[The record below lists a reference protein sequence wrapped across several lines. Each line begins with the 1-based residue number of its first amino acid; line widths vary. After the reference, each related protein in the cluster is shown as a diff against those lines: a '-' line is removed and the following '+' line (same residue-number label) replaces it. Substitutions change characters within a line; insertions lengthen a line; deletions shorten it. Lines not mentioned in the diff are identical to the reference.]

1 MSRAAKRRRK
11 LMMMESQPLPP
22 SEVKST
28 ISKKNLFR
36 KKTLIILS
44 ILEVCF
50 IATFFLL
57 RAKTHSFNLGYI
69 IDDAFLDKLAERELY
84 RTLLRI
90 SLAFCVS
97 FGMGII
103 LHFFKVL
110 PIRKNN
116 KVPSTKNFIT
126 ELFLLV
132 LLAILVSIPQ
142 VIELPARFTKKP
154 ILQKEILIDK
164 DTWTTKSGMH
174 YDLIFSSKS
183 SITVSK
189 RTYLAT
195 NIGTEFYTV
204 YQGSFLIDYF
214 PTDRYFLKK
223 D

>member
-22 SEVKST
+22 SEVKLT
-28 ISKKNLFR
+28 ISKKNSFR

-103 LHFFKVL
+103 LHFFKAL

-132 LLAILVSIPQ
+132 LLAIFVSIPQ

-204 YQGSFLIDYF
+204 YQGSFLIDFF

>member
-1 MSRAAKRRRK
+1 
-11 LMMMESQPLPP
+11 
-22 SEVKST
+22 
-28 ISKKNLFR
+28 
-36 KKTLIILS
+36 
-44 ILEVCF
+44 
-50 IATFFLL
+50 
-57 RAKTHSFNLGYI
+57 
-69 IDDAFLDKLAERELY
+69 
-84 RTLLRI
+84 
-90 SLAFCVS
+90 
-97 FGMGII
+97 MGII

-142 VIELPARFTKKP
+142 VIELPAKFTKKP
-154 ILQKEILIDK
+154 
-164 DTWTTKSGMH
+164 MH

-214 PTDRYFLKK
+214 PTDNYFLKK

>member
-1 MSRAAKRRRK
+1 
-11 LMMMESQPLPP
+11 
-22 SEVKST
+22 
-28 ISKKNLFR
+28 
-36 KKTLIILS
+36 
-44 ILEVCF
+44 
-50 IATFFLL
+50 
-57 RAKTHSFNLGYI
+57 
-69 IDDAFLDKLAERELY
+69 
-84 RTLLRI
+84 
-90 SLAFCVS
+90 
-97 FGMGII
+97 MGII

-189 RTYLAT
+189 STYLAT

>member
-1 MSRAAKRRRK
+1 
-11 LMMMESQPLPP
+11 
-22 SEVKST
+22 
-28 ISKKNLFR
+28 
-36 KKTLIILS
+36 
-44 ILEVCF
+44 
-50 IATFFLL
+50 
-57 RAKTHSFNLGYI
+57 
-69 IDDAFLDKLAERELY
+69 
-84 RTLLRI
+84 
-90 SLAFCVS
+90 
-97 FGMGII
+97 MGII

-214 PTDRYFLKK
+214 PMDKYFLKK

>member
-11 LMMMESQPLPP
+11 LMMMESQLLPP
-22 SEVKST
+22 SEVKLT
-28 ISKKNLFR
+28 ISKKNSFR

-97 FGMGII
+97 FGMSII
-103 LHFFKVL
+103 LHFFKAL

-132 LLAILVSIPQ
+132 LLAIFVSIPQ

-189 RTYLAT
+189 RTYIAAHT
-195 NIGTEFYTV
+195 GTEYYTV

>member
-28 ISKKNLFR
+28 ISKKNSFR

-57 RAKTHSFNLGYI
+57 RAKIHSFNLGYI

-103 LHFFKVL
+103 LHFFKAL

>member
-1 MSRAAKRRRK
+1 
-11 LMMMESQPLPP
+11 MMMESQLLPP
-22 SEVKST
+22 SEVKLT
-28 ISKKNLFR
+28 ISKKNSFR

-97 FGMGII
+97 FGMSII
-103 LHFFKVL
+103 LHFFKAL

-132 LLAILVSIPQ
+132 LLAIFVSIPQ

-189 RTYLAT
+189 RTYIAAHT
-195 NIGTEFYTV
+195 GTEYYTV

>member
-1 MSRAAKRRRK
+1 
-11 LMMMESQPLPP
+11 MMMESQPLPP
-22 SEVKST
+22 SEVKLT
-28 ISKKNLFR
+28 ISKKNSFR

-103 LHFFKVL
+103 LHFFKAL

-132 LLAILVSIPQ
+132 LLAIFVSIPQ

-204 YQGSFLIDYF
+204 YQGSFLIDFF

>member
-28 ISKKNLFR
+28 ISKKNSFK

-103 LHFFKVL
+103 LHFFKAL

-142 VIELPARFTKKP
+142 IIELPARFTKKP

-189 RTYLAT
+189 RTYIAAHT
-195 NIGTEFYTV
+195 GTEYYTV

>member
-28 ISKKNLFR
+28 ISKKNSFR

-44 ILEVCF
+44 ILEACF

-103 LHFFKVL
+103 LHFLKVL

-142 VIELPARFTKKP
+142 VIELHARFTKKP